1 MGGKSKHASKY
12 PFLSAVA
19 GGITGAIEISITFP
33 TEYLKT
39 VMQLNPD
46 KNKMG
51 MLNVLK
57 DTVKTHGP
65 LGLYR
70 GYTALLLFSVPKNYV
85 RFGSNELAKKHLFT
99 NVFLSINLRE
109 IN

>member
-1 MGGKSKHASKY
+1 MGGKSKHASIY

-33 TEYLKT
+33 TEYVKT
-39 VMQLNPD
+39 VMQLYPD

-51 MLNVLK
+51 MLNVFK
-57 DTVKTHGP
+57 STIVTNGP

-70 GYTALLLFSVPKNYV
+70 GYTALLMFSVPKNYV
-85 RFGSNELAKKHLFT
+85 RFGANEYTKQNIFT
-99 NVFLSINLRE
+99 SVI
-109 IN
+109 

>member
-12 PFLSAVA
+12 PFLSALA

-33 TEYLKT
+33 TEYVKT
-39 VMQLNPD
+39 VMQLYPD

-51 MLNVLK
+51 MLNVFK
-57 DTVKTHGP
+57 DTISKNGP

-70 GYTALLLFSVPKNYV
+70 GYTALLMFSVPKNYV
-85 RFGSNELAKKHLFT
+85 RFGANEYTKKHIFT
-99 NVFLSINLRE
+99 SVN
-109 IN
+109 